1 MKTALVDE
9 MVKLP
14 APDRLELIGA
24 LWDSLENEAL
34 PLTHAQA
41 AELDRRLDDIK
52 ANPGDEMPWEEARKR
67 IVASRNA

>member
-24 LWDSLENEAL
+24 LWDSLDDEEV
-34 PLTHAQA
+34 PLTPAQA
-41 AELDRRLDDIK
+41 AELDRRLNDMEE
-52 ANPGDEMPWEEARKR
+52 NPGDEMPWEEARKR
-67 IVASRNA
+67 IVASRKA

>member
-1 MKTALVDE
+1 MKTALADE

-24 LWDSLENEAL
+24 LWNSLQDEEL

-41 AELDRRLDDIK
+41 AELDRRLDDMEE
-52 ANPGDEMPWEEARKR
+52 NPGDQMPWEEARKR
-67 IVASRNA
+67 IVASRKD

>member
-24 LWDSLENEAL
+24 LWDSLQDEEMT
-34 PLTHAQA
+34 LTHAQA
-41 AELDRRLDDIK
+41 AELDRRLNDMEE
-52 ANPGDEMPWEEARKR
+52 NPGDEMPWEEARKR
-67 IVASRNA
+67 IVASRKP